1 MRWLFLDRITEMVP
15 GERAQGLKGV
25 ASSEDYFVDH
35 FPSFP
40 VVPGVVQ
47 VEALA
52 QLSGKLIEIS
62 IYESE
67 RRWVWPILSM
77 VRKAKFR
84 RFVRPGDQMV
94 MTTDIVELREESA
107 ICKVKSTVDGQIT
120 TNAELLFVFNPDRL
134 ETDEAQKRLEGLE
147 RANLKVLWSEYEA
160 WVERLAADDAAQG

>member
-1 MRWLFLDRITEMVP
+1 MRWIFLDRITEMVP
-15 GERAQGLKGV
+15 GSRAQGLKGV

-40 VVPGVVQ
+40 VLPGVIQ

-62 IYESE
+62 VFDDE

-94 MTTDIVELREESA
+94 MTAEIVELREESA
-107 ICKVKSTVDGQIT
+107 ICKVKATVDGQIT
-120 TNAELLFVFNPDRL
+120 TNAELLFVFSPDRL
-134 ETDEAQKRLEGLE
+134 DTDEAQRELEELE
-147 RANLKVLWSEYEA
+147 RANLKILWDGYKA
-160 WVERLAADDAAQG
+160 WSDATRG